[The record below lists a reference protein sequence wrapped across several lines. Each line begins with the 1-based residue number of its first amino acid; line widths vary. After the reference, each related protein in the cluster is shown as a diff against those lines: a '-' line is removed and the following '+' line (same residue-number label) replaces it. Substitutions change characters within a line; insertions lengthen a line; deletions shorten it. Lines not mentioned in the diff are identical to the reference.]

1 VTTQVPYAM
10 MDSSVA
16 AAITA
21 GNVKI
26 SGDVVQVVYSENL
39 VMSTTTT
46 VIPND
51 DTIPQIT
58 EGYEVVT
65 ATITPKS
72 AANNIKIE
80 TVLNVSP
87 SVSGGI
93 AIAFFQDAIAN
104 ALAAGFTAC
113 YAGTTPLQA
122 VLTKVVNAGS
132 TTARTYRTRVGMV
145 GAGTL
150 TINGAAGARYFG
162 GVMVSS
168 MTVTE
173 IQP

>member
-1 VTTQVPYAM
+1 MTTQVPYAM

-16 AAITA
+16 AAIVA
-21 GNVKI
+21 GNVKL
-26 SGDVVQVVYSENL
+26 SGDVVQVVYAEN
-39 VMSTTTT
+39 VAMSTTTT
-46 VIPND
+46 LIPND

-80 TVLNVSP
+80 ALINVSP

-113 YAGTTPLQA
+113 YAGTTPMQVL
-122 VLTKVVNAGS
+122 LTKVVSAGS

-150 TINGAAGARYFG
+150 TVNGAAAARYFG

-168 MTVTE
+168 MTLTE
-173 IQP
+173 LQP